1 MRRRMTTLFSGT
13 LLVAA
18 ALIARPAVNQA
29 QGAQPVSLAPAVVQQ
44 AVGFAISRPLGS
56 LPPDVATTTG
66 PDQDRPRVR
75 IIPNREIPRDGVPV
89 DEDLMVQ
96 QMMPVPN
103 VMPGV
108 GLSFAGLA
116 NSDNLAAFGFQV
128 NPPDTVGDVGPG
140 HYVQQTNL
148 LVRVFNK
155 AGAPLAAPIKLSTL
169 FAPLGGLC
177 AAGDSGDPIVLYDP
191 LADRWLLSQFRFV
204 NPSTP
209 PYHECIAI
217 SRTSDPA
224 GTYFL
229 YDFITPG
236 NNMPDYPHL
245 GVWPDGYYMTTNQFL
260 FGGPFNGSGAFA
272 FERAK
277 MLVGDGTAAMLY
289 FDLGLSHPEIC
300 CILPADLDGVSAPP
314 AGAPNVMAYF
324 TANEFGDP
332 SDAIRLFN
340 FHADFAVPAN
350 STFLERAG
358 SPLGVA
364 AFNPISPSGQDDI
377 PQPPP
382 SGGSSM
388 LDAISDR
395 LLHRLQYRNRGGFES
410 LVVNHTVDADAAPGA
425 FRAGVRYYEL
435 RNGAPGGVYAVNEQS
450 TFSPDATHRWMA
462 SAALDHQG
470 NLAVGLSAS
479 SAAVFPSIRYA
490 GRLVTDPP
498 NGLFQ
503 GEGTLIAGTGV
514 QTTTN
519 SRWGDYSALSLDPV
533 DDCTFWY
540 TTEYYTAASQASS
553 SVGWLTRVGS
563 FKFPSCTARATG
575 TLIVNV
581 TTCSGGTPVQNALVK
596 VNLALWGA
604 TGTSGSFTAKLDP
617 GVYNLNAEKSSVGT
631 GSNSATVIAGSTTTS
646 NICLGAAGG
655 TVDLTTSAMSA
666 KGKAAAGA
674 SVAVKY
680 TIANSGTSA
689 SVATTT
695 HVYLS
700 TNATWDAGDTL
711 IGSDATVPVPAGGS
725 INQVTSASIFPGT
738 AAGVYYLI
746 VFADGGTNQPETNEN
761 NNTRS
766 KKISIGPD
774 LVISALS
781 INPGSVAAGGSMTIN
796 ETTKNKG
803 AQSTGAAS
811 TTTWY
816 LSLDKKVNAGDTVLG
831 THAVPALGPNGTHA
845 KSQAV
850 TIPAGKPPGQYW
862 IIAEVDTANAI
873 DEVKEGGTKAVALTI
888 F

>member
-13 LLVAA
+13 MLVAA
-18 ALIARPAVNQA
+18 ALLARPVVNNA
-29 QGAQPVSLAPAVVQQ
+29 QVADRAIAQPAV
-44 AVGFAISRPLGS
+44 AFAISQAARD
-56 LPPDVATTTG
+56 LPPEPTPAAG
-66 PDQDRPRVR
+66 PAQDRPRVR

-89 DEDLMVQ
+89 DEDLLVQ
-96 QMMPVPN
+96 QMMPEPN
-103 VMPGV
+103 MPVV
-108 GLSFAGLA
+108 GTSFGGLA
-116 NSDNLAAFGFQV
+116 NSDNISAFGFEV
-128 NPPDTVGDVGPG
+128 NPPDTVGDVGPA

-155 AGAPLAAPIKLSTL
+155 AGAPLTTPFKLSSL
-169 FAPLGGLC
+169 FAPIGGLC
-177 AAGDSGDPIVLYDP
+177 ATGDSGDPIVLYDP
-191 LADRWLLSQFRFV
+191 LADRWLLSQFRFL

-217 SRTSDPA
+217 SRTPDPA
-224 GTYFL
+224 GAYFL

-245 GVWPDGYYMTTNQFL
+245 GVWPDAYYMTTNQFL
-260 FGGPFNGSGAFA
+260 LGGPFNGGGAFA

-277 MLVGDGTAAMLY
+277 MLVGDGTASMLY
-289 FDLGLSHPEIC
+289 FDLGPTHPEIGGM
-300 CILPADLDGVSAPP
+300 LPADLDGVSAPP

-332 SDAIRLFN
+332 ADAMRLFN

-350 STFLERAG
+350 STFLEHPG
-358 SPLGVA
+358 SPLAVA
-364 AFNPISPSGQDDI
+364 PFNPISPSGQDDI

-382 SGGSSM
+382 AGATSM

-395 LLHRLQYRNRGGFES
+395 ILHRLQYRNRGGFES
-410 LVVNHTVDADAAPGA
+410 LVVNHTVDADAGPS

-435 RNGAPGGVYAVNEQS
+435 RNGALGGVYAVNEQA
-450 TFSPDATHRWMA
+450 TFSPDGTHRWMG

-470 NLAVGLSAS
+470 NLAVGFSAS
-479 SAAVFPSIRYA
+479 SAGVFPSIRYA
-490 GRLVTDPP
+490 GRLATDPP

-514 QTTTN
+514 QTNTG
-519 SRWGDYSALSLDPV
+519 SRWGDYSALSIDPV

-540 TTEYYTAASQASS
+540 STEYYTAASQAASS
-553 SVGWLTRVGS
+553 VGVGWLTRVGS
-563 FKFPSCTARATG
+563 FKFASCGARATG

-581 TTCSGGTPVQNALVK
+581 TVCSTGSPVNNALVE
-596 VNLALWGA
+596 VNSALWGG
-604 TGTSGSFTAKLDP
+604 TGTGGSFTAKLDP
-617 GVYNLNAEKSSVGT
+617 GVYNLDAEKTGVGT
-631 GSNSATVIAGSTTTS
+631 GSSNATVFAGSTTTS
-646 NICLGAAGG
+646 DICLGAGGG
-655 TVDLTTSAMSA
+655 TVDLTTSAIVA

-674 SVAVKY
+674 NVAVKY

-695 HVYLS
+695 RVYLS
-700 TNATWDAGDTL
+700 TNPTWDAADTL

-725 INQVTSASIFPGT
+725 VTDTANATIPAGTPAS
-738 AAGVYYLI
+738 VRYLI
-746 VFADGGTNQPETNEN
+746 VFADGGNNQPETNESN
-761 NNTRS
+761 QTRS

-781 INPGSVAAGGSMTIN
+781 INPGSVPAGGSITIN
-796 ETTKNKG
+796 ETTKNTG
-803 AQSTGAAS
+803 GGPTGATS

-831 THAVPALGPNGTHA
+831 AHAVPALGANGTHA
-845 KSQAV
+845 KSQVV
-850 TIPAGKPPGQYW
+850 TIPAGKPSGPYW

-873 DEVKEGGTKAVALTI
+873 DEVKEGGIKVVPLTI
-888 F
+888 P

>member
-1 MRRRMTTLFSGT
+1 MTRSPTGGCSASSGLPRRTLRPTTSALPSHR
-13 LLVAA
+13 LPIPPAA
-18 ALIARPAVNQA
+18 
-29 QGAQPVSLAPAVVQQ
+29 
-44 AVGFAISRPLGS
+44 
-56 LPPDVATTTG
+56 
-66 PDQDRPRVR
+66 
-75 IIPNREIPRDGVPV
+75 
-89 DEDLMVQ
+89 
-96 QMMPVPN
+96 
-103 VMPGV
+103 
-108 GLSFAGLA
+108 
-116 NSDNLAAFGFQV
+116 
-128 NPPDTVGDVGPG
+128 
-140 HYVQQTNL
+140 
-148 LVRVFNK
+148 
-155 AGAPLAAPIKLSTL
+155 
-169 FAPLGGLC
+169 
-177 AAGDSGDPIVLYDP
+177 
-191 LADRWLLSQFRFV
+191 
-204 NPSTP
+204 
-209 PYHECIAI
+209 
-217 SRTSDPA
+217 
-224 GTYFL
+224 YFL

-236 NNMPDYPHL
+236 NNFPDYPHF
-245 GVWPDGYYMTTNQFL
+245 GVWPDAYYMTTNQFF
-260 FGGPFNGSGAFA
+260 FGGSFNGAGAFA

-277 MLVGDGTAAMLY
+277 MLVGNPAAAMIY
-289 FDLGLSHPEIC
+289 FNLDFASHPEGIGGL
-300 CILPADLDGVSAPP
+300 LPADLDGVSAPP
-314 AGAPNVMAYF
+314 AGAPNPMAYF
-324 TANEFGDP
+324 TANEFGEP
-332 SDAIRLFN
+332 ADAIRLFN

-350 STFLERAG
+350 STFLERPG
-358 SPLGVA
+358 SPLPVA
-364 AFNPISPSGQDDI
+364 AFNPITPSGQDDI

-382 SGGSSM
+382 SGASSM
-388 LDAISDR
+388 LDAIADR
-395 LLHRLQYRNRGGFES
+395 LMFRLQYRNRGGFES
-410 LVVNHTVDADAAPGA
+410 LVVDHTVDADATAA

-435 RNGAPGGVYAVNEQS
+435 RNGALGGVYAVNEQA
-450 TFSPDATHRWMA
+450 TFSPDATHRWMG
-462 SAALDHQG
+462 SAAIDHQG
-470 NLAVGLSAS
+470 NLAVGFSAS

-490 GRLVTDPP
+490 GRLTTDPP

-503 GEGTLIAGTGV
+503 GEATLIAGTGV
-514 QTTTN
+514 QTSTN
-519 SRWGDYSALSLDPV
+519 SRWGDYSALTVDPV

-540 TTEYYTAASQASS
+540 TTEYYTAASQAAS

-575 TLIVNV
+575 TLVVNV
-581 TTCSGGTPVQNALVK
+581 TMCSSGTPVQNALVK
-596 VNLALWGA
+596 VNSALWGA

-617 GVYNLNAEKSSVGT
+617 GVYNLNAEKSGVGT

-646 NICLGAAGG
+646 NICLGAGGG

-689 SVATTT
+689 SAATTT
-695 HVYLS
+695 NVYLS
-700 TNATWDAGDTL
+700 SNATWDAGDTL

-725 INQVTSASIFPGT
+725 VNDTVTANIPGGT
-738 AAGVYYLI
+738 NAAVHYLI
-746 VFADGGTNQPETNEN
+746 VFADGGTSQVETNEN

-781 INPGSVAAGGSMTIN
+781 INPGSVAAGGSITIN

-803 AQSTGAAS
+803 AGSTGGPS

-831 THAVPALGPNGTHA
+831 THAVPALGANGTNA